1 MKSKE
6 LLESWASLHHI
17 VSNREGVQLWNNI
30 FLFGQIFE
38 YGYLEINSAKQ
49 QMDDDSLW
57 LKML

>member
-17 VSNREGVQLWNNI
+17 VSNAEGVELWNNI
-30 FLFGQIFE
+30 SLFGHLSE

>member
-1 MKSKE
+1 MKSEK

-17 VSNREGVQLWNNI
+17 VSNGEGVKLWNNI
-30 FLFGQIFE
+30 FLFGHLSE
-38 YGYLEINSAKQ
+38 YGYLEINNAKQ